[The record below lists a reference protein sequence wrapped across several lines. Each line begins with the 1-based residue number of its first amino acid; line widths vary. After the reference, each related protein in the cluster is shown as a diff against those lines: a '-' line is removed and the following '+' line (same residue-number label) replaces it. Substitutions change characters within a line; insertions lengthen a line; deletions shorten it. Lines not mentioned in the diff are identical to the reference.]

1 MKYILMLI
9 SVAALVVLFVAPTLH
24 AMGIG
29 SQQTSQA
36 GILIGTIGW
45 FGSAILWMRPKHN

>member
-1 MKYILMLI
+1 MKYLLMLI
-9 SVAALVVLFVAPTLH
+9 SVAALVVLFVAPTLY

-29 SQQTSQA
+29 SQQTSQT

>member
-1 MKYILMLI
+1 MKRLLILI
-9 SVAALVVLFVAPTLH
+9 SLASLAVLFVAPTLH

-29 SQQTSQA
+29 SQQTSQT

-45 FGSAILWMRPKHN
+45 FASAILWMRPEHN